1 MLIKQT
7 NNIYILFYDMQAPSL
22 HTIQYWNI
30 YKAVVILVKNNKKR
44 KNYLHKGSCRPCGK
58 MTRKENLEQSQNH
71 F

>member
-7 NNIYILFYDMQAPSL
+7 NNIYILFYDIQAPCL
-22 HTIQYWNI
+22 HTMQYWNV
-30 YKAVVILVKNNKKR
+30 YKVVVILMKNNKKL
-44 KNYLHKGSCRPCGK
+44 NSYLHRGSCVRYGK